1 MGFDLNSF
9 FASGVEGVFKGL
21 RDFVSLWKADP
32 NKAMEYQHEIAKIT
46 LETDRAQMQLEQ
58 ALSMA
63 QTDIN
68 KIEAAS
74 QDKFVSR
81 WRPAVGWICAFGLLY
96 ATVIAPLLDWLGH
109 NIAGWKEPPTLN
121 AEVLTTTLF
130 AMLGIAGMRSF
141 EKYKGVSK

>member
-32 NKAMEYQHEIAKIT
+32 NKAMEFQNEIAKIQ

-63 QTDIN
+63 QSDIN
-68 KIEAAS
+68 KIEAQSA
-74 QDKFVSR
+74 DKFVAR
-81 WRPAVGWICAFGLLY
+81 WRPAVGWICAFGLAY
-96 ATVIAPLLDWLGH
+96 ATILNPFFCWLS
-109 NIAGWKEPPTLN
+109 ATLKLAQPPQLN
-121 AEVLTTTLF
+121 VEVLTTALF
-130 AMLGIAGMRSF
+130 AMLGIGGMRSF
-141 EKYKGVSK
+141 DKMKGTSR